1 MSRNYFG
8 PGNSHGVSKYLRK
21 LIQND
26 SERNRDDF
34 YCNCFQ
40 ETVNKSK
47 RGYIDDTQTKAER
60 DTQILQSSLGGRT
73 VFGNGGLP
81 RSITYLGGSQGQS
94 GGAPKP
100 LRNKF

>member
-26 SERNRDDF
+26 SEKARDD
-34 YCNCFQ
+34 CNCFQ
-40 ETVNKSK
+40 DTVNKSK
-47 RGYIDDTQTKAER
+47 KGYIDDTQTKAER
-60 DTQILQSSLGGRT
+60 NSQILQSSLGGRT
-73 VFGNGGLP
+73 VFGNNGQP
-81 RSITYLGGSQGQS
+81 RSISYLGGSYGQS
-94 GGAPKP
+94 GGIPIP